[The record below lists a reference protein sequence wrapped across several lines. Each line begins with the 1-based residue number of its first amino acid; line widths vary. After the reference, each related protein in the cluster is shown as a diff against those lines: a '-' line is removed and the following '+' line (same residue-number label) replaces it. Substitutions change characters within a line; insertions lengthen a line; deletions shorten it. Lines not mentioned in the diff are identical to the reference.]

1 MRDVDGE
8 GMLVLTP
15 AQPEHERSMVME
27 LPALWELQR
36 HFEAS
41 FDLYAGNGNGGE
53 GVSVCLGLLPEVP
66 FGEEGAGAAG
76 GLRVLLRTRA
86 EQLEVRLGDV
96 LLLKR
101 PLPSS
106 LVRAGRFVRV
116 LLAHGP
122 SGLSV
127 SLDGAWLVHELLLSP
142 WAPQSRWARFARPLG
157 VFVRSCISS

>member
-1 MRDVDGE
+1 MWWG
-8 GMLVLTP
+8 L
-15 AQPEHERSMVME
+15 
-27 LPALWELQR
+27 LWV
-36 HFEAS
+36 FVAGTITAS
-41 FDLYAGNGNGGE
+41 FIFLIG
-53 GVSVCLGLLPEVP
+53 
-66 FGEEGAGAAG
+66 
-76 GLRVLLRTRA
+76 RTMLRTRA

-127 SLDGAWLVHELLLSP
+127 SLDGAWVLPHSEAPLSVH
-142 WAPQSRWARFARPLG
+142 ARETCP
-157 VFVRSCISS
+157 